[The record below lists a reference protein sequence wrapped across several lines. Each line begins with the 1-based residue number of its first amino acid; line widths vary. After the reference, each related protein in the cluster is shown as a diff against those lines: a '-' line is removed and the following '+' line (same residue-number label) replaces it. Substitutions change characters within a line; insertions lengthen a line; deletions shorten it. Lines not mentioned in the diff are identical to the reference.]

1 MERMLGVIQGPGS
14 RGLVVR
20 LALSLGMVLGMFL
33 VATLS
38 HV

>member
-1 MERMLGVIQGPGS
+1 MKGMLGVIHAPGS
-14 RGLVVR
+14 KSLAVR